1 MTAPFTRLH
10 PGFLS
15 RVLALAAALLTV
27 TPAVGGQTAMAPDV
41 TRLSESIDR
50 ALAEN
55 PSISSMKRAY
65 DRASAKI
72 PSAGA
77 LPDPVLTYSY
87 MGNAIPVPPFD
98 LQRRDPSSLRQFT
111 FTQDVPYPGKRAL
124 RTRIAAADA
133 ESEWWA
139 LLQARI
145 DLTAEVK
152 DAYFEWWFATKALG
166 VTTKVR
172 DLLERFAK
180 IAEAKYAVGKGVQQ
194 DVLKARVEI
203 AKLQGRIDQLEQR
216 RRAAEARLNSLQY
229 RDTDAPLGEPE
240 ELDLRDFGYTVE
252 ELKRMAVS
260 DSPWLKAQRRKIDR
274 ETFGVELARK
284 DFYPDFTLGATYA
297 LRAGQTNMFG
307 LSVGIR
313 LPIYSRRKQLPALNE
328 AAAAAAGE
336 RRQLESRINL
346 MFFRIKDRYL
356 AAVTAIRL
364 ARLYATTV
372 IPQSALT
379 IESAV
384 AGYEVGKVDFLT
396 LLDGLST
403 LLDYEIGYYEQ
414 LGAAERAVAAIEP
427 LVARPLR

>member
-1 MTAPFTRLH
+1 
-10 PGFLS
+10 
-15 RVLALAAALLTV
+15 
-27 TPAVGGQTAMAPDV
+27 
-41 TRLSESIDR
+41 
-50 ALAEN
+50 
-55 PSISSMKRAY
+55 
-65 DRASAKI
+65 
-72 PSAGA
+72 
-77 LPDPVLTYSY
+77 
-87 MGNAIPVPPFD
+87 
-98 LQRRDPSSLRQFT
+98 
-111 FTQDVPYPGKRAL
+111 
-124 RTRIAAADA
+124 
-133 ESEWWA
+133 
-139 LLQARI
+139 
-145 DLTAEVK
+145 
-152 DAYFEWWFATKALG
+152 
-166 VTTKVR
+166 
-172 DLLERFAK
+172 
-180 IAEAKYAVGKGVQQ
+180 
-194 DVLKARVEI
+194 
-203 AKLQGRIDQLEQR
+203 
-216 RRAAEARLNSLQY
+216 
-229 RDTDAPLGEPE
+229 
-240 ELDLRDFGYTVE
+240 
-252 ELKRMAVS
+252 
-260 DSPWLKAQRRKIDR
+260 
-274 ETFGVELARK
+274 LARK

-328 AAAAAAGE
+328 AAAAAAAE